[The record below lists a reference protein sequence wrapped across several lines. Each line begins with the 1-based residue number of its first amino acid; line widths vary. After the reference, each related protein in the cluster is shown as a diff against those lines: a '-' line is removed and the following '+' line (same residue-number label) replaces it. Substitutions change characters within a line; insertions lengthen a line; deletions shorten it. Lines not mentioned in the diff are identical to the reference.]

1 MGLYIY
7 KLTKDE
13 TIDPGQP
20 VAPSNI
26 DPESY
31 PSDWSDDPISVNETD
46 TVCWVSTR
54 KQYYNEN

>member
-1 MGLYIY
+1 MYGKIGRDGNGIEYIY

-31 PSDWSDDPISVNETD
+31 PSD
-46 TVCWVSTR
+46 
-54 KQYYNEN
+54 